1 MHFIEWGGLQT
12 FQLIIV
18 LLQAVLVCIGIV
30 GYNKGKNS
38 KK

>member
-1 MHFIEWGGLQT
+1 MHIIEWGGLQT

-18 LLQAVLVCIGIV
+18 VAMAVFSCIGLY
-30 GYNKGKNS
+30 GYNQN